1 MQLTCVS
8 CELIY
13 WNVVTVHCFVHPVKP
28 CFVWQSISV
37 FVLQICSSVRHN
49 KQQQQQQKQF
59 CAFQVCR
66 NFTSCLLL
74 ISWPSLLMSGNWIC
88 DNLSF
93 VNLCFT
99 LMLSCWWDI
108 YKCSGEFMMITTGG
122 LAMSQECTCHLLDST
137 WPPDITYLLAAPRNN
152 PSNSWQL

>member
-1 MQLTCVS
+1 MLVVNWFTGMLWPCTVLS
-8 CELIY
+8 IL
-13 WNVVTVHCFVHPVKP
+13 WNRVLSDSPFLFLFCKSVHLFVTINNNNSSKNSFVHFK
-28 CFVWQSISV
+28 FVET
-37 FVLQICSSVRHN
+37 
-49 KQQQQQQKQF
+49 
-59 CAFQVCR
+59 

-99 LMLSCWWDI
+99 LMLSCWRDI

-137 WPPDITYLLAAPRNN
+137 WPPDIT
-152 PSNSWQL
+152 